1 MPPGWRALWS
11 PQWGA
16 AAVTAL
22 TVVGVVVAG
31 RLTGRSMAVPIETS
45 GPLTVL
51 AAFSTA
57 LGVLVLAYLPRHV
70 VGRLLTAAGV
80 VATVEVVALSW
91 SKAEP
96 LAWLSQWAWWPSFT
110 LTFLALLVFPD
121 GRLPSRR
128 WRPLAA
134 VLVLTMVVGS
144 AALAVAAL
152 DADGPEKL
160 LVPGPPPAE
169 LSTVAGSALQVGVL
183 AAALGLLA
191 LLGVLW
197 SLWRRW
203 RSADGD
209 SRLQLACL
217 LPAVVLLVLGIVLD
231 SLHAPGAWALYA
243 MALPVA
249 MSVAVLRYHL
259 WDLDRLVNRSLV
271 WLLMTLLVIVGFVVL
286 VAILRAAVI
295 TRGKDADTHAS
306 LVATGMIAIT
316 FDPLRHRVQRG
327 VNRLLYG
334 DRDDPYKVI
343 AQLGDLLEHTA
354 DPTAVLPSLVDTMAR
369 SLQVPYVAIELE
381 GQHGANVVAS
391 HGAPVTTAESFDM
404 LTHGQRV
411 GRLLV
416 GTRTSG
422 AHFVHRECQLLQ
434 NVAQH
439 AAVAAEATRL
449 ISDLRDSRER
459 LIVAQE
465 EERRR
470 LRRDLH
476 DGVGPS
482 LAGMSMQV
490 RAARKVVMGQ
500 ERVEQ
505 ILANLDEDLRRCNA
519 EMRVLV
525 DRLRPPALDRGLE
538 AALHGEC
545 ARFDS
550 TALTVRLDVSG
561 SLEGLPAAVEV
572 VAYRILSEALANVAR
587 HSQAR
592 TCWVTVVRDDML
604 VVVVQDDGIG
614 LAHQVRRGVGL
625 SSMQERAAEIGGT
638 CQVTSADGSGARVE
652 IRLPVSTAGE
662 QRSAAHGA
670 GSQGMESDEEHG
682 AEPADSHRGRP
693 SSGAARAA
701 LDAGG

>member
-1 MPPGWRALWS
+1 MTPRWRARWS
-11 PQWGA
+11 LQWVA
-16 AAVTAL
+16 A
-22 TVVGVVVAG
+22 TVSPVAVVALVLVGQLTEAG
-31 RLTGRSMAVPIETS
+31 RTVPVSTI
-45 GPLTVL
+45 GPMTVL
-51 AAFSTA
+51 AASSTA
-57 LGVLVLAYLPRHV
+57 MGAVVLAYLPRHL
-70 VGRLLTAAGV
+70 VGRLLALAGV
-80 VATVEVVALSW
+80 VATVEVVAISW
-91 SKAEP
+91 SRSEP
-96 LAWLSQWAWWPSFT
+96 LGWLSQWAWWPPFT

-121 GRLPSRR
+121 GRLPSPR
-128 WRPLAA
+128 WRPLVAT
-134 VLVLTMVVGS
+134 LVVTTTVGVV
-144 AALAVAAL
+144 ALAVAAL
-152 DADGPEKL
+152 DDSTL
-160 LVPGPPPAE
+160 LIPGPPSDT
-169 LSTVAGSALQVGVL
+169 LSPLAGFSLMVAVFAVL
-183 AAALGLLA
+183 LGLLSV
-191 LLGVLW
+191 LGVLW

-209 SRLQLACL
+209 SRLQLTCL
-217 LPAVVLLVLGIVLD
+217 ILAVVLLALGIFLD
-231 SLHAPGAWALYA
+231 VRDVPAGWALYA
-243 MALPVA
+243 VALPVA
-249 MSVAVLRYHL
+249 MTVAVLRYHL
-259 WDLDRLVNRSLV
+259 YDLDRLVNRSLV

-286 VAILRAAVI
+286 VSILRNAVTDI
-295 TRGKDADTHAS
+295 DDSHAS
-306 LVATGMIAIT
+306 LVATGMIAVT
-316 FDPLRHRVQRG
+316 FDPLRQRVQHG

-354 DPTAVLPSLVDTMAR
+354 DPTAVLPSLVDTIAQ

-381 GQHGANVVAS
+381 SQHGANVVAS
-391 HGAPVTTAESFDM
+391 HGTPVTPAESFDM
-404 LTHGQRV
+404 LAHGQRM

-422 AHFVHRECQLLQ
+422 AHFVHRECRLLQ
-434 NVAQH
+434 NVAAH

-490 RAARKVVMGQ
+490 RAARKVVVGQ
-500 ERVEQ
+500 ERVEH

-538 AALHGEC
+538 AALRGEC

-592 TCWVTVVRDDML
+592 TCWVTVVRDEVL
-604 VVVVQDDGIG
+604 VLVVQDDGVG
-614 LAHQVRRGVGL
+614 LGHQVRRGVGL

-652 IRLPVSTAGE
+652 IRLPVTPAGE
-662 QRSAAHGA
+662 QPSAAHGP

-682 AEPADSHRGRP
+682 AEPANSHRGRP
-693 SSGAARAA
+693 SGGAARAA

>member
-1 MPPGWRALWS
+1 MPPRWRERWS
-11 PQWGA
+11 PQWVAVTAGA
-16 AAVTAL
+16 VAVTAL
-22 TVVGVVVAG
+22 VLVGQVTKAGFRVPVSMIGPMTVV
-31 RLTGRSMAVPIETS
+31 
-45 GPLTVL
+45 
-51 AAFSTA
+51 AALSTA
-57 LGVLVLAYLPRHV
+57 MGALVLAYLPRHL

-80 VATVEVVALSW
+80 AATAEVVALSW
-91 SKAEP
+91 SRTSVP
-96 LAWLSQWAWWPSFT
+96 LAWLSQWAWWPPFT

-134 VLVLTMVVGS
+134 VLAGSTVV
-144 AALAVAAL
+144 AVAAL
-152 DADGPEKL
+152 AFGAVRYPQTLITD
-160 LVPGPPPAE
+160 PPHDPSA
-169 LSTVAGSALQVGVL
+169 SVALALWVAAA
-183 AAALGLLA
+183 AAALGLLS
-191 LLGVLW
+191 LLGVLV
-197 SLWRRW
+197 SLGLRW

-217 LPAVVLLVLGIVLD
+217 LPAVALLALGLVLDLLGV
-231 SLHAPGAWALYA
+231 PGTWAVYA
-243 MALPVA
+243 FVLPVA
-249 MSVAVLRYHL
+249 MTVAVLRYHL
-259 WDLDRLVNRSLV
+259 YDLDRLVNRSLV

-286 VAILRAAVI
+286 VNILRNAVSDI
-295 TRGKDADTHAS
+295 SDRRAS
-306 LVATGMIAIT
+306 LVATGMIAVT
-316 FDPLRHRVQRG
+316 FDPLRHRVQNG

-354 DPTAVLPSLVDTMAR
+354 DPTAVLPSLVDTIAQ

-381 GQHGANVVAS
+381 GQHGATVVAS
-391 HGAPVTTAESFDM
+391 HGSAVTTPESFEM
-404 LTHGQRV
+404 LAHGQRV

-422 AHFVHRECQLLQ
+422 AHFVSRECRLLQ

-482 LAGMSMQV
+482 LAGMAMQV
-490 RAARKVVMGQ
+490 RAARKVVVGQ

-538 AALHGEC
+538 AALRGEC

-550 TALTVRLDVSG
+550 TVLTVRLDVSG

-587 HSQAR
+587 HSRAR
-592 TCWVTVVRDDML
+592 TCWVTVVRDELLVL
-604 VVVVQDDGIG
+604 VVEDDGVG
-614 LAHQVRRGVGL
+614 LGHQVRRGVGL
-625 SSMQERAAEIGGT
+625 GSMQERAAELGGS
-638 CQVTSADGSGARVE
+638 CQVTSEEGRGARVE
-652 IRLPVSTAGE
+652 IRLPVTPASE
-662 QRSAAHGA
+662 QRPAAHGA
-670 GSQGMESDEEHG
+670 GTRRMEPDEEHG
-682 AEPADSHRGRP
+682 AEPADPHRGRP
-693 SSGAARAA
+693 PGGAARAA